1 MAPVN
6 PKVLESLNIGIS
18 SEIKSYVFYMEAAK
32 SIHAAGLEET
42 LLKLAGEEKEHYKIL
57 ERQHH
62 SLITSEQWVSYN
74 DILKQTGLPEI
85 NEEMAETHKA
95 LIDSARSA
103 KDKRGILEIALG
115 LEKEAFDLFSKAADE
130 ATDDEEMKTFQ
141 FLAKFEMGHIN
152 LITGMIKSL

>member
-32 SIHAAGLEET
+32 SIHAADIKDA
-42 LLKLAGEEKEHYKIL
+42 LLKLAGEEKEHYMVL

-62 SLITSEQWVSYN
+62 SLITSEQWISYN
-74 DILKQTGLPEI
+74 DILKQEGLPEI

-95 LIDSARSA
+95 LIDKARNA
-103 KDKRGILEIALG
+103 KDKREILEIALG

-152 LITGMIKSL
+152 LINGMIEGL